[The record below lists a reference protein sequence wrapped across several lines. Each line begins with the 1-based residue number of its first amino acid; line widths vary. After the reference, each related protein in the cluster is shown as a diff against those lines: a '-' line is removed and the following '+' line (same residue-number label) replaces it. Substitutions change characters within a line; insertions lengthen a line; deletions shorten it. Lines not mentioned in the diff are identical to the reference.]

1 MTDPQLG
8 QLLALLSA
16 FGFAGYVVMVSRS
29 TIRTGDRGVTF
40 SVLVTIVFSAVL
52 WLALEGID
60 AGDAWTPDWWRG
72 VFWFVVAGLCAMV
85 LGRTLVYASIQKL
98 GATRATAV
106 KRLNPFFSVILAA
119 LFLAEP
125 ITGQGVA
132 GMAAIALGF
141 YLLIRSSAKR
151 IQDDGPAPAPLDY
164 WWGVAAALAYAGA
177 YVTRKIGLE
186 YLPQPAFGT
195 LVSAVAGLIIF
206 MIIAV
211 FNARRRAQLIGV
223 FNNLDR
229 WLVMAAV
236 LVSFG
241 QITLF
246 AALLYER
253 VSVIVMIASLEIF
266 IASFLAVVIFKTEK
280 RPDRTTLIAALVATG
295 GVVTMA
301 LA

>member
-1 MTDPQLG
+1 MTDPQFG
-8 QLLALLSA
+8 QFLALLSA

-40 SVLVTIVFSAVL
+40 SVLVTIVFSAAL
-52 WLALEGID
+52 WLVIEGVD
-60 AGDAWTPDWWRG
+60 AGDTGTPDWWTG
-72 VFWFVVAGLCAMV
+72 VFWFMAAGLCAMV

-106 KRLNPFFSVILAA
+106 KRLNPFFSVVLAA

-125 ITGQGVA
+125 ITGQSVV

-141 YLLIRSSAKR
+141 YLLVRASAAR
-151 IQDDGPAPAPLDY
+151 LLDAGPAPALMDY
-164 WWGVAAALAYAGA
+164 AWGVGAALAYAGA
-177 YVTRKIGLE
+177 YITRKIGLDF
-186 YLPQPAFGT
+186 LPQPAFGT
-195 LVSAVAGLIIF
+195 LVSAVTGLAIF
-206 MIIAV
+206 MLLAV
-211 FNARRRAQLIGV
+211 FNAKRRAQLLGV
-223 FNNLDR
+223 FANLDR
-229 WLVMAAV
+229 WLVLAAV

-266 IASFLAVVIFKTEK
+266 IASFLAVVIFKTES
-280 RPDRTTLIAALVATG
+280 RPDRMTMLAAAIATA